1 MTTQHWESQAMRD
14 HPPIDPL
21 ERAILP
27 RRVARVDAVLAARLA
42 SVTVVCEDVF
52 DPHNVGACLRTAEGH
67 GLQDVHLV
75 TQKHGFKGPGQVARS
90 ADQWLS
96 LHRHASP
103 DAAIAALHGAGF
115 AIWVADLDGDAEIA
129 RLPVV
134 GPVALVV
141 GNEAEG
147 VSAVMRD
154 AADVRFVLPMHGM
167 VQSYNLSVAL
177 GIALDH
183 VVRARRAQLAE
194 RGEAGDLSSERQLA
208 LRDRWLEYGMRQAS
222 KVRAA
227 MALDSAGDAAML
239 AAQAEARQHML
250 AATARARTSH
260 ALRLGAS
267 GGQAASASQVGHAGR
282 GASPNGQER

>member
-1 MTTQHWESQAMRD
+1 METLGDSLLPRD
-14 HPPIDPL
+14 FPPVDPL

-27 RRVARVDAVLAARLA
+27 RRVARVDAVLQSRLA
-42 SVTVVCEDVF
+42 SVTVVCEDIF

-75 TQKHGFKGPGQVARS
+75 TEKHGFKGPGQVARS
-90 ADQWLS
+90 ADQWLT
-96 LHRHASP
+96 LHRHLSP
-103 DAAIAALHGAGF
+103 GAAISALHGAGF
-115 AIWVADLDGDAEIA
+115 AIWVADLDGEAEIA
-129 RLPVV
+129 QLPVE

-147 VSAVMRD
+147 VSPAMRE

-183 VVRARRAQLAE
+183 VVRARRSQLAA
-194 RGEAGDLSSERQLA
+194 RGEHGDLPSDRQLA
-208 LRDRWLEYGMRQAS
+208 LRPRWLEYGVRQAAQ
-222 KVRAA
+222 VRAA
-227 MALDSAGDAAML
+227 LALDSAGDAAML

-260 ALRLGAS
+260 VQKRSAGGGFGAS
-267 GGQAASASQVGHAGR
+267 APLPQDAGR
-282 GASPNGQER
+282 GASRGSEERP